1 MATTNEESKAVLGW
15 LGQWRDN
22 PGHRLPARVA
32 RSLKQLDRRSE
43 ILIGWVQAALISVL
57 GGLYLVAPGT
67 APPESMIYPVP
78 WALSFYGVFTLV
90 RLVMAYRTSL
100 PVPMRI
106 LSVLVDV
113 SMLMVT
119 IWSFH
124 LQYGQ
129 PAAFYLKAPTLLYVF
144 IFIVLRALT
153 ITPAYVL
160 FTGLLA
166 AAGWLAL
173 LSYALMAPGGA
184 ELVTHDYVEYM
195 NSSRILIGGEI
206 DRVVSIV
213 IVTLVLSVSVARARQ
228 LLFQAAGDQA
238 AVSQL
243 SRFFA
248 PEVAERLSSADELL
262 QSGDGE
268 QRQAAAMFID
278 LRGFTTMAST
288 LPPRELIDI
297 LRRYQGIAVP
307 IIHRHHGSVTTYLG
321 DGIMVTFGATKTS
334 DTFCADA
341 LRCVQ
346 ELLQALEAWRVERA
360 AAGLQAPGVGIG
372 VDTGTVTCGVIGDE
386 GRLEYAVIG
395 NPVNRAAKLQNH
407 TKREL
412 VRGLA
417 SRQCHAQALVQGYAP
432 ARAHPQL
439 PARVVAGVTEPMD
452 LVALGEPQ
460 EWTSETVQAPSTPA

>member
-1 MATTNEESKAVLGW
+1 MATAPEQPDKVLGW
-15 LGQWRDN
+15 LGQWRDK
-22 PGHRLPARVA
+22 PDHRLPARVE
-32 RSLKQLDRRSE
+32 RSLKDLDRRSE

-57 GGLYLVAPGT
+57 GGLYVVAPGT
-67 APPESMIYPVP
+67 APPDSMIYPVP
-78 WALSFYGVFTLV
+78 WALSFYGVFTLL
-90 RLVMAYRTSL
+90 RLVLAYRGHLSA
-100 PVPMRI
+100 PVRI
-106 LSVLVDV
+106 LSVIVDI

-124 LQYGQ
+124 LQYSQ

-153 ITPAYVL
+153 IRPGYVL

-166 AAGWLAL
+166 AAGWLGL

-184 ELVTHDYVEYM
+184 DLVTHDYVEYM

-248 PEVAERLSSADELL
+248 PEVAQRLSSADELL

-278 LRGFTTMAST
+278 LRGFTSMASS
-288 LPPRELIDI
+288 LPPRKLIEI
-297 LRRYQGIAVP
+297 LRGYQGIAVP
-307 IIHRHHGSVTTYLG
+307 IIHRHHGSITTYLG
-321 DGIMVTFGATKTS
+321 DGIMVTFGATKVS
-334 DTFCADA
+334 DRFCADA
-341 LRCVQ
+341 LRCAQ
-346 ELLQALEAWRVERA
+346 ELLQALENWQQERA
-360 AAGLQAPGVGIG
+360 AAGLPAPGVGIG

-407 TKREL
+407 TKVESM
-412 VRGLA
+412 RGLA
-417 SRQCHAQALVQGYAP
+417 SQRCHAQALEQGYAP
-432 ARAHPQL
+432 APAHPL
-439 PARVVAGVTEPMD
+439 MAGRKVAGVTEPMD
-452 LVALGEPQ
+452 LVALGNPQ
-460 EWTSETVQAPSTPA
+460 EWVDATNGPSPTGS

>member
-1 MATTNEESKAVLGW
+1 MTTAPEQSDAVLGW
-15 LGQWRDN
+15 LGQWRDK
-22 PGHRLPARVA
+22 PGHRLPARVE
-32 RSLKQLDRRSE
+32 RSLKDLDRRSE

-67 APPESMIYPVP
+67 APPDAMIYPVP
-78 WALSFYGVFTLV
+78 WALSFYGVFTLL
-90 RLVMAYRTSL
+90 RLVLAYRGHLST
-100 PVPMRI
+100 PVRI
-106 LSVLVDV
+106 LSVVVDV
-113 SMLMVT
+113 SMLMIT

-124 LQYGQ
+124 LQYSQ

-153 ITPAYVL
+153 IMPIYVL

-166 AAGWLAL
+166 AAGWLGL

-184 ELVTHDYVEYM
+184 DLVTHDYVEYM

-228 LLFQAAGDQA
+228 LLFHAVGDQA

-268 QRQAAAMFID
+268 QRRAAAMFID
-278 LRGFTTMAST
+278 LRGFTSMASS
-288 LPPRELIDI
+288 LPPRELIEI

-307 IIHRHHGSVTTYLG
+307 IIHRHHGSITTYLG
-321 DGIMVTFGATKTS
+321 DGIMVTFGATKAS
-334 DTFCADA
+334 DRFCADA
-341 LRCVQ
+341 LRCAQ
-346 ELLQALEAWRVERA
+346 ELLQALEGWRQERA
-360 AAGLQAPGVGIG
+360 AAGLPAPGVGIG

-407 TKREL
+407 TKVEAM
-412 VRGLA
+412 RGLA
-417 SRQCHAQALVQGYAP
+417 SRQCHALALEQGYAP
-432 ARAHPQL
+432 VPPHLSLAGRS
-439 PARVVAGVTEPMD
+439 VAGVTEPMD
-452 LVALGEPQ
+452 LVALGDPQ
-460 EWTSETVQAPSTPA
+460 EWAGAAVAPSPKAR